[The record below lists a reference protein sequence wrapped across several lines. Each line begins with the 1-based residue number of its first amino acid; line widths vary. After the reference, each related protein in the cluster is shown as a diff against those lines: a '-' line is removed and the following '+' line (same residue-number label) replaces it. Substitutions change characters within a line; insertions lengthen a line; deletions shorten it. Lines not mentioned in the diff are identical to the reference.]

1 MTRKIFSIF
10 NLEKNKLI
18 YFSLLGFDKILIL
31 CFQFYFVNYLSSES
45 YGIFSQTN
53 YLSSVFQNLLMFG
66 VAIPFIINASSS
78 KISSK
83 FFYSF
88 FVPFS
93 ILTALLILFSVLIFG
108 DFFSN
113 FFYGNT
119 FFFKYLIILL
129 IVIISDIFS
138 EYLIVYNRIN
148 NKLLNHSKF
157 IILRSLIKI
166 SSLIIVYIVFQ
177 DFYNA
182 FLVSSIL
189 YLLYSC
195 LYFHKTVKL
204 YAENF
209 AAVYFKYKN
218 EINKLWIDG
227 FKFIIIYIIST
238 TSILLI
244 NLLII
249 NQFDINTLAIY
260 NFNFMIASAPLTLV
274 GYVTFYSLPDFS
286 QKYSKNL
293 NLKESNLFKDVFF
306 TSLIFILFFIIVF
319 LLYDYIIFF
328 AEDFYSNKPL
338 FLIVFISNFI
348 FMINNFL
355 QFPLLSK
362 KKYVSLILILGIS
375 LIINIS
381 YLNFISEEF
390 SIITPV
396 FGFLI
401 ANICTMILLIIS
413 HIRFNK

>member
-1 MTRKIFSIF
+1 MIRKIFSIF

-18 YFSLLGFDKILIL
+18 YFSLLGLDKILIL

-53 YLSSVFQNLLMFG
+53 YLSSVFQNLFMFG
-66 VAIPFIINASSS
+66 VAIPFIVHASNS
-78 KISSK
+78 KISFK

-88 FVPFS
+88 FVPSS
-93 ILTALLILFSVLIFG
+93 ILTALIALITVLIFG

-119 FFFKYLIILL
+119 VFFKYLIILL
-129 IVIISDIFS
+129 IVLISDIVS
-138 EYLIVYNRIN
+138 EYLIVSNRLN
-148 NKLLNHSKF
+148 NKLLKHSKF
-157 IILRSLIKI
+157 IILRSFIKV
-166 SSLIIVYIVFQ
+166 SSLVIIYFVFE
-177 DFYNA
+177 DFYKA

-189 YLLYSC
+189 YLIYSC
-195 LYFHKTVKL
+195 IYFHKTVKV

-209 AAVYFKYKN
+209 VAIYHKHKN
-218 EINKLWIDG
+218 EINKLWIEG
-227 FKFIIIYIIST
+227 FKFIIIYIITT
-238 TSILLI
+238 TSTLLI

-249 NQFDINTLAIY
+249 NQFDIDTLAIY

-286 QKYSKNL
+286 QKYSKSL
-293 NLKESNLFKDVFF
+293 NLKESNLFKDILF
-306 TSLIFILFFIIVF
+306 TSLIFILFFITVF
-319 LLYDYIIFF
+319 LLYDYIILF
-328 AEDFYSNKPL
+328 AEDFYSNKTL

-375 LIINIS
+375 LILNIS
-381 YLNFISEEF
+381 YLSFISKEF

-396 FGFLI
+396 VGFLI
-401 ANICTMILLIIS
+401 ANISTMILLIIS